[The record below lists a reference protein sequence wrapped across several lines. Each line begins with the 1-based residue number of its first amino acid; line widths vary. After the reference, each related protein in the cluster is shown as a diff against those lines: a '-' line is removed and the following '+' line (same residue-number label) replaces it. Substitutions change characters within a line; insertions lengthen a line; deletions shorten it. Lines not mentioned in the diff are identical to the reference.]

1 MIDKCRLP
9 RHFICTRNHTKIYP
23 VPTKKERPPLLPQ
36 TWISLIQPSKKEGFN
51 RGESFSADK
60 PMIRLFHPLFKLWR
74 KKISDI
80 NWFNQEVSGI
90 NPATLTCPYCGAEG
104 TCISCHHP
112 YHRYLVYLGPD
123 NRPVSAVVKVP
134 RVECTSCGHTHAL
147 LPCPVIPFGSYS
159 LPFIFRILFLYFT
172 HSMTIEELC
181 ARGGFSH
188 STLYKWKQ
196 CFLSHKKMYLG
207 LLLDMERTP
216 ADFIQSLSV
225 TDAGCFHTR
234 FGFSFLQKNR
244 MLKEASHPGHPE
256 QLSSA

>member
-1 MIDKCRLP
+1 
-9 RHFICTRNHTKIYP
+9 
-23 VPTKKERPPLLPQ
+23 
-36 TWISLIQPSKKEGFN
+36 
-51 RGESFSADK
+51 
-60 PMIRLFHPLFKLWR
+60 MIRLFHPLFKLWS

-196 CFLSHKKMYLG
+196 CFLSHKKMYLDARRFYPVAFCNG
-207 LLLDMERTP
+207 CRLFPYEIRFLFSAEKPHAERGVPSRPSGAAVVRIIP
-216 ADFIQSLSV
+216 AYIIPS
-225 TDAGCFHTR
+225 G
-234 FGFSFLQKNR
+234 
-244 MLKEASHPGHPE
+244 
-256 QLSSA
+256 SSNIRIRR